1 MGETDHEVTAWLA
14 LSPATEASGCMR
26 FVPVSHKQ
34 AIVAHTDTFAADN
47 LLSSGQEIA
56 VEVD

>member
-26 FVPVSHKQ
+26 FAPGPHNQ
-34 AIVAHTDTFAADN
+34 AFVANT
-47 LLSSGQEIA
+47 
-56 VEVD
+56 